1 MKNTI
6 TKKETKHLQ
15 IFFIATLLWTWIVG
29 MIPVLLGINDTT
41 LGDYIFCFSAGI
53 APSCVGVIMVFK
65 TYTKEARRDYFKRF
79 IPTKRGAWF
88 ALLYGTL
95 LLVAVTAMLILFFG
109 EYPNFVTI
117 KGFAQNPL
125 TILSFISFMYLWGPS
140 NEEFGWRGYAL
151 DKLLVK
157 YGFMK
162 GSLILG
168 FIWGIWHIP
177 WIFYPTQLQSKAF
190 EISPLWFV
198 LFVLNSMSFSLV
210 IAIAHILSKRNY
222 FAGATIHGIG
232 NSVLG
237 LIYTVVSVSGSNF
250 AQVVELA
257 LEIIIIAVTLLVFGK
272 KFKARCDEEIE
283 QICINKE
290 KFGMTEVYR
299 D

>member
-1 MKNTI
+1 MKNTM
-6 TKKETKHLQ
+6 TKKETRHLR

-79 IPTKRGAWF
+79 IPTWRGAWF
-88 ALLYGTL
+88 ALMYAAL
-95 LLVAVTAMLILFFG
+95 LLTAVTAMLILLFG
-109 EYPNFVTI
+109 EYPNFISI
-117 KGFAQNPL
+117 KGFVQNPL
-125 TILSFISFMYLWGPS
+125 MILSFILFMYLWGPS

-157 YGFMK
+157 FGFMK

-177 WIFYPTQLQSKAF
+177 WIFYPTQLQSIAF

-210 IAIAHILSKRNY
+210 ISIAHILSKRNY

-237 LIYTVVSVSGSNF
+237 LIYTVVSVSGSIG
-250 AQVVELA
+250 AQVVGLL
-257 LEIIIIAVTLLVFGK
+257 LEITIIAVTLLVFGK
-272 KFKARCDEEIE
+272 KFKARCDEEIQ

-290 KFGMTEVYR
+290 KFGMTEVYK